1 LADEYDTVSNEP
13 LNPDDPNPWDHL
25 RMNSDSLLKGFWA
38 AVKSMLGVKGIVK
51 CFITGVSPLSMAD
64 HTSGFNIAT
73 YVSWRE
79 ELSGLCGL
87 TENGVNAALNLLNV
101 SKPEIDTHQQFDIMK
116 ANYNGYIFAPSS
128 KIQPVFNTNTCLEY
142 LEVSLNFKKGP
153 VSVTE

>member
-1 LADEYDTVSNEP
+1 LADEYDAVSNES

-25 RMNSDSLLKGFWA
+25 RTNSDSLLKGFWA
-38 AVKSMLGVKGIVK
+38 AVKSMLDAKGIAK

-87 TENGVNAALNLLNV
+87 TENDVNAALNLLRV
-101 SKPEIDTHQQFDIMK
+101 SNPEIDTHQQFDIMK
-116 ANYNGYIFAPSS
+116 ANYKGYIFAPSS
-128 KIQPVFNTNTCLEY
+128 KIKPVFNTNTCLEY
-142 LEVSLNFKKGP
+142 LEVSRNF
-153 VSVTE
+153 